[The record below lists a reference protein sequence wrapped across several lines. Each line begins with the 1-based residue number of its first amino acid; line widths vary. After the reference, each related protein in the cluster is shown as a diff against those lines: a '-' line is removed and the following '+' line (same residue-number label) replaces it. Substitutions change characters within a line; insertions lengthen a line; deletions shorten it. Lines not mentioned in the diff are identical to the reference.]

1 LLENSLVV
9 HVTRA
14 RAKYL
19 SSLLAGVEELTTHRH
34 EKRLGR
40 VLKNLSSL
48 SCGWFKVC
56 KTEKPDHLAYEMEL
70 RYCIKCNTEH
80 WFFLK
85 RIEFEQTVF
94 DPNEHWTW
102 QLEEMGFFDKGHDT
116 DRPKN

>member
-1 LLENSLVV
+1 VV
-9 HVTRA
+9 HITRA

-19 SSLLAGVEELTTHRH
+19 SSLLAGVEEMTTHRH

-116 DRPKN
+116 DRPKD